1 MKHSILCAPL
11 VFVLAACSQN
21 DAGDDA
27 VTPASEQ
34 VSTSAAQTSPP
45 AESGGEQATPDTG
58 SQKNA
63 DDEMADRA
71 PLQDSV
77 PERFRGTYAESLA
90 KCDEPSHGWFTVEAN
105 AIRFYESTGEVRNVR
120 ADGPAAALTVYEQYA
135 DDPGTTY
142 AFYMRLL
149 PDGSL
154 RYRYGDDERMTWV
167 RCP

>member
-11 VFVLAACSQN
+11 VLVLAACSQS

-27 VTPASEQ
+27 SVPSSEQ
-34 VSTSAAQTSPP
+34 APPSAVQTAPP
-45 AESGGEQATPDTG
+45 AASDDEQPAPDPG
-58 SQKNA
+58 SPKNA

-77 PERFRGTYAESLA
+77 PERFRGTYAESIA
-90 KCDEPSHGWFTVEAN
+90 KCDEPSHGLFTVEAK
-105 AIRFYESTGEVRNVR
+105 AIKFFESTGEVRNVR
-120 ADGPAAALTVYEQYA
+120 AVGPAAALTVYEQYA
-135 DDPGTTY
+135 EDPGTTY

-154 RYRYGDDERMTWV
+154 RYRYDDNERMTWV

>member
-1 MKHSILCAPL
+1 MP
-11 VFVLAACSQN
+11 
-21 DAGDDA
+21 
-27 VTPASEQ
+27 TSEQ
-34 VSTSAAQTSPP
+34 ASPSAAQT
-45 AESGGEQATPDTG
+45 ATPSASDDEQPAPDP

-77 PERFRGTYAESLA
+77 PERFRGTYAESIA
-90 KCDEPSHGWFTVEAN
+90 KCDEPSHGLFTVEAK
-105 AIRFYESTGEVRNVR
+105 AIKFFESTGEVRNVR

-135 DDPGTTY
+135 EDPGTTY

-154 RYRYGDDERMTWV
+154 RYRYDDNERMTWV

>member
-1 MKHSILCAPL
+1 M
-11 VFVLAACSQN
+11 
-21 DAGDDA
+21 
-27 VTPASEQ
+27 PASEQ
-34 VSTSAAQTSPP
+34 ASPSAVQTAPP
-45 AESGGEQATPDTG
+45 AASEDEQPAPDTG

-63 DDEMADRA
+63 DDEMAERA

-77 PERFRGTYAESLA
+77 PERFRGTYAESIA
-90 KCDEPSHGWFTVEAN
+90 KCDEPSHGLFTVEAK
-105 AIRFYESTGEVRNVR
+105 AIKFFESTGEVRNVR

-135 DDPGTTY
+135 EDPGTTY

-154 RYRYGDDERMTWV
+154 RYRYDDNERMTWV

>member
-1 MKHSILCAPL
+1 MKRSLLSAPL
-11 VFVLAACSQN
+11 LLLVAACSQN
-21 DAGDDA
+21 DADA
-27 VTPASEQ
+27 PVDE
-34 VSTSAAQTSPP
+34 QTSISVGTSSSP
-45 AESGGEQATPDTG
+45 AESGDEQATPDTG

-90 KCDEPSHGWFTVEAN
+90 KCDEPSHGLFTVEAR
-105 AIRFYESTGEVRNVR
+105 AIDFFESTGEVRNVR
-120 ADGPAAALTVYEQYA
+120 ADGPAAALTVFEQYG

>member
-1 MKHSILCAPL
+1 M
-11 VFVLAACSQN
+11 
-21 DAGDDA
+21 
-27 VTPASEQ
+27 PASEQ
-34 VSTSAAQTSPP
+34 ASPSAAQTTPP
-45 AESGGEQATPDTG
+45 AASDDGQPAPDTG

-77 PERFRGTYAESLA
+77 PERFRGTYAESAA

-154 RYRYGDDERMTWV
+154 RYRYGEDERMTWV